1 VTGLRALAA
10 GLGAAALAALVSC
23 RDAPAPRAAADTAE
37 PKLGV
42 VPSATLPPVSPRIT
56 STVGPGLRP
65 AVPPGVLSRAADARA
80 LDRALKCPPARPAAE
95 ACPPGPRDAV
105 EIEWDGAREP

>member
-1 VTGLRALAA
+1 MTGLRALAA
-10 GLGAAALAALVSC
+10 GWGAAALVALASC

-37 PKLGV
+37 PRLGV
-42 VPSATLPPVSPRIT
+42 VPTATLPPVSPRVT

-65 AVPPGVLSRAADARA
+65 AVPPGVLSRAAEARA
-80 LDRALKCPPARPAAE
+80 LDRGPACPPARPANE
-95 ACPPGPRDAV
+95 ACPPGPREAV